1 MCSPRPNRS
10 LPFLFC
16 ALLTLLPAC
25 SSSPSESASTSPK
38 PPPDAFLTVKS
49 TADFEP
55 TGDGRNPAWDRADW
69 TPLVLLRGNGHD
81 YTTRV
86 KMLYSETGLYV
97 LFDGTDSLMTA
108 SLRGDFLNLWT
119 EDVYEFFLWTDERY
133 PVYFEYEI
141 SPLGFELPL
150 IIPNFEDTYLGWIPW
165 QYEGDRKTRKAVSVL
180 GESVETG
187 APISGWQAE
196 VFVPY
201 VLLRPLQQVPP
212 KPGMRWRANFYRVDY
227 DGGESSSWSWV
238 PVGESFHEFERYGTI
253 VFE

>member
-1 MCSPRPNRS
+1 MSSPRQNRQ

-25 SSSPSESASTSPK
+25 SSSPPEASSTSPK
-38 PPPDAFLTVKS
+38 PPPDALLIVKS

-55 TGDGRNPAWDRADW
+55 TGDGSHPSWDRAEW
-69 TPLVLLRGNGHD
+69 TPLVLLRDNGHG

-86 KMLYSETGLYV
+86 KMLYSDTGVYV

-108 SLRGDFLNLWT
+108 SLQGDFLNLWT

-165 QYEGDRKTRKAVSVL
+165 QYEGERKTRKAVSVL